1 MAWFKHQRVNRPL
14 LMYTHPMAISLET
27 QEIIFA
33 FAADNKD
40 NFESWGKYEL
50 DELQNAYAELPEEEI
65 TSSTGKRIKDRI
77 KELESGHDQVK
88 EAIEQ
93 VSSDNPLDDRHDEDE
108 SPDQEAV
115 SELSPKSESNP
126 DESKQN
132 TPIIIGGI
140 IVGVIVLLLV
150 IYLI

>member
-1 MAWFKHQRVNRPL
+1 MYNHQMP
-14 LMYTHPMAISLET
+14 TSPET

-33 FAADNKD
+33 FAIDNKD
-40 NFESWGKYEL
+40 NIESWGKYEL
-50 DELQNAYAELPEEEI
+50 DELQDAIADMPEEEI

-88 EAIEQ
+88 EVIEQ
-93 VSSDNPLDDRHDEDE
+93 VSSDNPLDDGHDEDE

-115 SELSPKSESNP
+115 SELSPKSDSNP
-126 DESKQN
+126 DETKQN

-140 IVGVIVLLLV
+140 TVGVIVLLLV